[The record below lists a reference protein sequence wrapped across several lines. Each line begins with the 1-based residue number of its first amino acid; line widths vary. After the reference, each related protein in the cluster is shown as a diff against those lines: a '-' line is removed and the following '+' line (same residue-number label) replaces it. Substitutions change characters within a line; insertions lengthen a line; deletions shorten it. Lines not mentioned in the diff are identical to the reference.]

1 VVDLAAD
8 DPEDRFDEYTGDP
21 NVNVF
26 ELPELP
32 GVPLEL
38 PDNGLP
44 DELLELPDNGLPEL
58 PDNGLPDVPVELPD
72 NGLPDELLELP
83 DNGLPDALLDPVDIF
98 LTGAL

>member
-1 VVDLAAD
+1 MVDLAAD

-26 ELPELP
+26 DLPELP

-44 DELLELPDNGLPEL
+44 DELLELPEL